1 MSEPPLPICTLPEN
15 GPTIS
20 PLKLNIKMTTMKN
33 NQLNQIEI
41 AHLACLNWQKDGRP
55 TGRDLDYWL
64 EAESQ
69 LKATWHMLAGEC
81 KPQTKR
87 KSEPK
92 KIQAGSNGTL
102 KAPVRPEL
110 VQQF

>member
-1 MSEPPLPICTLPEN
+1 MSEPPLPICTLSEN

-69 LKATWHMLAGEC
+69 LKATRHLLAGDV
-81 KPQTKR
+81 KR
-87 KSEPK
+87 TRFEPSGRRK
-92 KIQAGSNGTL
+92 MVACS
-102 KAPVRPEL
+102 
-110 VQQF
+110 